1 MKSRRLVLIGGF
13 LGAGKTTLMAQA
25 GRRLAAQGKT
35 VGFITNDQADQLV
48 DTEMLKRTGLDVK
61 EVAGACFCCKFDEL
75 IERGDELL
83 VEKNP
88 DLLLSEPVGS
98 CTDLSATVI
107 NPIKKFFA
115 EKFRVAPFSVVVD
128 PARLQQVLSGKTT
141 VFTESVLYIFAK
153 QMEEADILVL
163 NKADKLSPAELAEL
177 KATLK
182 SKFPHAEVVSL
193 SAITGDGVDAWLEL
207 IQQDRPSG
215 THIADV
221 DYDTY
226 ADGEAVLGWLNAS
239 ATLHAPADIE
249 WKAFAN
255 GLLKEL
261 KKEFDAAKA
270 EVAHVKLF
278 INAPGTALVANLTST
293 KGLPFVYTEGTIGD
307 PTRGARL
314 ILNAR
319 VHITPP
325 QLRAAV
331 ERLLQAAPLNVRAE
345 LVKIDCF
352 SPGRPM
358 PTHRFSEV
366 IKAKGD

>member
-1 MKSRRLVLIGGF
+1 MAKARLVLIGGF

-25 GRRLAAQGKT
+25 GRRLAAKGKK

-48 DTEMLKRTGLDVK
+48 DTELLKRTGLEVK

-83 VEKNP
+83 LEKNP
-88 DLLLSEPVGS
+88 DFLLSEPVGS

-107 NPIKKFFA
+107 NPIKQFFA
-115 EKFRVAPFSVVVD
+115 EKFVVAPFSVVVD
-128 PARLQQVLSGKTT
+128 PNRLKDVLSGKAT

-153 QMEEADILVL
+153 QLEEADIIVL
-163 NKADKLSPAELAEL
+163 NKCDTLAPDDLAVL
-177 KATLK
+177 KKALNE
-182 SKFPHAEVVSL
+182 KFPRATVAPL
-193 SAITGDGVDAWLEL
+193 SAITGEGVDAWLEL
-207 IQQDRPSG
+207 VQQNRAAG
-215 THIADV
+215 THIAEV

-239 ATLHAPADIE
+239 ATLAAPAQTE
-249 WKAFAN
+249 WKSFATD
-255 GLLKEL
+255 LLKML

-293 KGLPFVYTEGTIGD
+293 KGMPFVYTEGTIGD
-307 PTRGARL
+307 PTSDARL

-319 VHITPP
+319 VHISPEK
-325 QLRAAV
+325 LKEAV
-331 ERLLQAAPLNVRAE
+331 ERTLNQAPHS
-345 LVKIDCF
+345 VKVTVGKLDCF
-352 SPGRPM
+352 APGRPK
-358 PTHRFSEV
+358 PTHRFTEV
-366 IKAKGD
+366 VKS

>member
-1 MKSRRLVLIGGF
+1 MKKARLVLIGGF

-25 GRRLAAQGKT
+25 GRRLAAKGKV

-48 DTEMLKRTGLDVK
+48 DTEMLKQTGLDVK

-75 IERGDELL
+75 IARGNDLL
-83 VEKNP
+83 AEKNP

-115 EKFRVAPFSVVVD
+115 EKFEVAPFSVVID
-128 PARLQQVLSGKTT
+128 PERLKQALSDTAS
-141 VFTESVLYIFAK
+141 VFTESVLYIFGK

-163 NKADKLSPAELAEL
+163 NKCDTLDAAELAAL
-177 KATLK
+177 KAKLAEK
-182 SKFPHAEVVSL
+182 YPHAAVVSL
-193 SAITGDGVDAWLEL
+193 SAQSGEGVDAWLEL
-207 IQQDRPSG
+207 IQQERPAG
-215 THIADV
+215 ARIAEV

-239 ATLHAPADIE
+239 ATLNSAAAVE
-249 WKAFAN
+249 WKQFAN
-255 GLLKEL
+255 ELLRAL
-261 KKEFDAAKA
+261 KKEFDAAQA

-278 INAPGTALVANLTST
+278 IQSVGTGLVANLTST
-293 KGLPFVYTEGTIGD
+293 KGLPFVYTEGTTGV
-307 PTRGARL
+307 PTTSGRL

-319 VHITPP
+319 VHISPEA
-325 QLRAAV
+325 LKAAV
-331 ERLLQAAPLNVRAE
+331 ERVLANAPLKVSAEIVR
-345 LVKIDCF
+345 LDCF

-366 IKAKGD
+366 VQG